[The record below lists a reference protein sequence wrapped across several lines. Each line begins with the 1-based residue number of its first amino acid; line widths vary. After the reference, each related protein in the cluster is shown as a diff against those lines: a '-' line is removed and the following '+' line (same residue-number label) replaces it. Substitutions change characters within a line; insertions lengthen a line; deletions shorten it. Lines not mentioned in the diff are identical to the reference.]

1 MKNKLGI
8 NVAARKIPTG
18 RKPLL
23 KYESMMFI
31 KMIKSCL
38 GLDMEKEYRFH
49 PSRKWRFD
57 YAIPS
62 LRMAIEVE
70 GGVWTGGRHTSS
82 KGFLGD
88 MEKYNEAAL
97 LGWCLVR
104 TTPAALLTGATI
116 ELIKRRKKVMSQK
129 KQIIEL
135 ASDGIGKEE
144 LLSFPPVP
152 CPQCAGRGHFTE
164 EVSRQEVKETPCPYC
179 EGKGRVFCTAHILW
193 QPYGGEESIIR
204 NLKEL
209 YHEMEKRTTH

>member
-23 KYESMMFI
+23 KDDSMMFI

-38 GLDMEKEYRFH
+38 GLDTEKEYRFH

-104 TTPAALLTGATI
+104 TTPAALLTGTTI
-116 ELIKRRKKVMSQK
+116 ELIKRRKESY
-129 KQIIEL
+129 E
-135 ASDGIGKEE
+135 S
-144 LLSFPPVP
+144 
-152 CPQCAGRGHFTE
+152 
-164 EVSRQEVKETPCPYC
+164 KET
-179 EGKGRVFCTAHILW
+179 
-193 QPYGGEESIIR
+193 
-204 NLKEL
+204 NN
-209 YHEMEKRTTH
+209 